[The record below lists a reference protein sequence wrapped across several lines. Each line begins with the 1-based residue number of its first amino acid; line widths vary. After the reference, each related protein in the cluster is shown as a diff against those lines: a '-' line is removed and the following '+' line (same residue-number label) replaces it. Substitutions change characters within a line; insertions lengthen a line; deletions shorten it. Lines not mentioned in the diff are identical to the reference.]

1 MGMGAFIQSEKAS
14 AREVLFGSTSFML
27 FSILL
32 VKSGS
37 VSSGR

>member
-1 MGMGAFIQSEKAS
+1 MGMGAFIQSSKAH

-27 FSILL
+27 FSVLF

-37 VSSGR
+37 VGGGR